1 MAIEHSVY
9 NCKRQSCSNAWCHLG
24 AAVRRRAIQ
33 QDWTCLVLVSI
44 IRTYAMSPAHDII
57 MFIICLPRACL
68 SLQVVTAN
76 ANGCEIYYSLF
87 AHKLNIAPSVRG
99 VHELRVWRAP
109 ETRVASDSAHGRDPC
124 IIVVQYSLICT
135 N

>member
-1 MAIEHSVY
+1 MDESGRYGSAVFLHA
-9 NCKRQSCSNAWCHLG
+9 RG
-24 AAVRRRAIQ
+24 ALF
-33 QDWTCLVLVSI
+33 TF
-44 IRTYAMSPAHDII
+44 SPV
-57 MFIICLPRACL
+57 
-68 SLQVVTAN
+68 LQVVTAN

-99 VHELRVWRAP
+99 VHELRVWRAL